1 MPITEKSVM
10 DRWDRVI
17 AWILSF
23 LAVSMVGLM
32 LIRDWTATAWSTR
45 GNIIIAGI
53 VSVWLVWQMAED
65 GAKRRKEICP
75 HCGSR
80 R

>member
-1 MPITEKSVM
+1 MPTTVKSAL
-10 DRWDRVI
+10 DRLDRVI
-17 AWILSF
+17 AWILSCV
-23 LAVSMVGLM
+23 AVSMVGLI

-75 HCGSR
+75 HCGR
-80 R
+80 QR